1 VAQGRTR
8 TGAGAVGMV
17 SEALKSMSLDGNP
30 VLAAEGTPLSGLNLY
45 AALRAAL

>member
-8 TGAGAVGMV
+8 TGADAVGMV